1 MVDYSS
7 LKVTELKDMLK
18 SRGLGV
24 SGTKSELVARLQ
36 ESDGAG
42 SDDKPAESAE
52 EPTEQ
57 PAQPATTDNAADKA
71 PETTTETTETSADKP
86 PAEENKSNGEQQETK
101 EPQKETE
108 KEEDLTP
115 LVIQELERRIRR
127 AERFGLADEDTK
139 KQLERIK
146 KLGVDRK
153 VAIKVL
159 TGTQTKGRR
168 DGAVQ
173 KQSREEYEKLK
184 RRQERFQ
191 S

>member
-36 ESDGAG
+36 ESDAGAA
-42 SDDKPAESAE
+42 DKPAESAE
-52 EPTEQ
+52 EPAE
-57 PAQPATTDNAADKA
+57 QPATTENATEKA
-71 PETTTETTETSADKP
+71 PETTTDSTETGADKP
-86 PAEENKSNGEQQETK
+86 PAEENKSNEQQETK
-101 EPQKETE
+101 EDQKEPE

-115 LVIQELERRIRR
+115 LVIQELERRIKR

-159 TGTQTKGRR
+159 TGTQTKGKR

-173 KQSREEYEKLK
+173 KQSREEYEKMKK
-184 RRQERFQ
+184 RRERFQ